1 MEKENFPLLEKLP
14 FYPFMVIHYDGEQ
27 NLMEIL
33 QQVLESIG
41 DVVCQVSLFGFH
53 VYIQQD
59 NGFISIL
66 SYKVY
71 RYDETDYVITTDK
84 VRTYDDGGELS
95 VSVFDKFCD
104 SIGLRNGMIVKQGR
118 REPRPFGSLIAMS
131 SSDRYCYSVGGEE
144 EKEEKD
150 NRLSFLKKNI
160 QSLYWEHQRYGLSS
174 LPLMNFADT
183 EAIMIVLEYLEKEN
197 QDSEMVL
204 LAVVCLKKLLL
215 LRHYA
220 DLSDKIHTKI
230 SERLDAI
237 LEKTKIPSYPF
248 FFHHGSMERKD
259 AEEIAGSG
267 HPGDFLIY
275 TDVDDSL
282 DKIMV
287 YHSWLFG
294 IKAFAVYKISI
305 NEDDDKQTRISYDEE
320 TYPDIWNV
328 VSKLSLVCYQPKNAQ
343 SPLNI
348 LIRKEICEILRN
360 VIKNK

>member
-1 MEKENFPLLEKLP
+1 MEKENLPRLEKLP
-14 FYPFMVIHYDGEQ
+14 FYPFMVILYDGKK
-27 NLMEIL
+27 NIVEIL
-33 QQVLESIG
+33 QEVLKSIG
-41 DVVCQVSLFGFH
+41 DVVCQVSSFGFH
-53 VYIQQD
+53 VYIQHD

-71 RYDETDYVITTDK
+71 RYDETDYAITTDK

-95 VSVFDKFCD
+95 VSFFHKFCD
-104 SIGLRNGMIVKQGR
+104 SIGLRNDMIVKQGR
-118 REPRPFGSLIAMS
+118 HEPTHRPFGSLIAMS
-131 SSDRYCYSVGGEE
+131 SSNRYCYSAVEE
-144 EKEEKD
+144 E
-150 NRLSFLKKNI
+150 NRLSLQKKNI

-174 LPLMNFADT
+174 LPLTNSADT
-183 EAIMIVLEYLEKEN
+183 ESIMIVLEYLGKEN

-215 LRHYA
+215 LRQFA

-230 SERLDAI
+230 SERLDSI
-237 LEKTKIPSYPF
+237 LKNTKLPSYPF
-248 FFHHGSMERKD
+248 FFHHGLMERKD

-282 DKIMV
+282 NKIMV
-287 YHSWLFG
+287 YHSWLVG

-305 NEDDDKQTRISYDEE
+305 HEDETISYDGE
-320 TYPDIWNV
+320 TYRDIWSV
-328 VSKLSLVCYQPKNAQ
+328 LSKLSLVCSQPKNAQ
-343 SPLNI
+343 SPVNL
-348 LIRKEICEILRN
+348 LIRKEIGKILRN

>member
-1 MEKENFPLLEKLP
+1 MEKENYPRLEKLP
-14 FYPFMVIHYDGEQ
+14 FYPFMVLHYDGEK
-27 NLMEIL
+27 NIMEIL
-33 QQVLESIG
+33 EEVLESIG
-41 DVVCQVSLFGFH
+41 DIVCQVSLFGFH

-71 RYDETDYVITTDK
+71 RYVETDYVITTDK

-95 VSVFDKFCD
+95 VSLFHKFCD
-104 SIGLRNGMIVKQGR
+104 SIGLRNDVIIKQGR
-118 REPRPFGSLIAMS
+118 HEPTYRPFGSLMAMS
-131 SSDRYCYSVGGEE
+131 SSDRYCYSVEEEEEEEE
-144 EKEEKD
+144 EKRK
-150 NRLSFLKKNI
+150 NWLSCLKKNI
-160 QSLYWEHQRYGLSS
+160 QSLYWEHQRYGLTS

-183 EAIMIVLEYLEKEN
+183 ESIMIVLEYLEKEN

-230 SERLDAI
+230 SERLDTI

-248 FFHHGSMERKD
+248 FFHHGLMARED

-287 YHSWLFG
+287 YHSWLLG
-294 IKAFAVYKISI
+294 IKTFAVYRISI
-305 NEDDDKQTRISYDEE
+305 NEDGTISYDGE

-328 VSKLSLVCYQPKNAQ
+328 LSMLSLVCYQPKNAQ
-343 SPLNI
+343 SPVNL
-348 LIRKEICEILRN
+348 LIHKEIGEILRN